1 VSVRLWRRLGVAT
14 VALLAMFAWPS
25 GEAVAGGTVG
35 YVRLAHLSPDTPD
48 VDVYLDRV
56 SGGVAKVFPGVGYGT
71 VSAYLTLATG
81 TYAVAM
87 RPAGA
92 PSTEPPVLATSVTV
106 VSGHAYTVA
115 GVGTHADLGLRV
127 IDDDLSLPP
136 PGRAKL
142 RIVQASL
149 RAPVMSVSVAGGPVI
164 ADDIAFATTTD
175 YLDVTPGR
183 LTLVAQGA
191 GGGLT
196 ATLTASVAAGDVYS
210 LIVLD
215 AAGGG
220 LTTQL
225 RIDAQRAGTIPRGGV
240 ATGAGG
246 TAPTD
251 RTWLW
256 VGLVA
261 ATLTLLAAG
270 GITVRRRLR

>member
-1 VSVRLWRRLGVAT
+1 VSVLSWRRLGVAA
-14 VALLAMFAWPS
+14 VVLLATFAWPC
-25 GEAVAGGTVG
+25 GEAVASGTVG

-81 TYAVAM
+81 TYSVAM

-92 PSTEPPVLATSVTV
+92 PTAEPPVLATSVTV
-106 VSGHAYTVA
+106 ASGHAYTVA

-142 RIVQASL
+142 RIIQASL
-149 RAPVMSVSVAGGPVI
+149 RAPVMSVSIAGGPVI

-175 YLDVTPGR
+175 YLEVTPGR
-183 LTLVAQGA
+183 LTLVAQGT
-191 GGGLT
+191 GGSLT
-196 ATLTASVAAGDVYS
+196 ATLTANVAVGDVYS

-215 AAGGG
+215 APGGG
-220 LTTQL
+220 LTAQL
-225 RIDAQRAGTIPRGGV
+225 RIDAQREGTVPRGGV

-246 TAPTD
+246 TARTD
-251 RTWLW
+251 RTWLF
-256 VGLVA
+256 VGLAVA
-261 ATLTLLAAG
+261 GLTLLAAG
-270 GITVRRRLR
+270 AVTARRLLR